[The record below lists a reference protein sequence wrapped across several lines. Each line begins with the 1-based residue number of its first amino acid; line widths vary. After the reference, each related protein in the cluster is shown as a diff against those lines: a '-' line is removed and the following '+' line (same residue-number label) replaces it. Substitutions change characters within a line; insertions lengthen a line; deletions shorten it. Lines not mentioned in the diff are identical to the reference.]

1 MTLLYFKK
9 ARGEWHNN
17 IVKRE
22 MIKRSSKMLPEAS
35 LPESNLRGEEFGLL
49 TGQTTAFKRFKR

>member
-1 MTLLYFKK
+1 
-9 ARGEWHNN
+9 
-17 IVKRE
+17 